1 MADSIGIA
9 VMGASG
15 RMGRMLIDTIS
26 GTDRAHL
33 IAVTE
38 REGHDWIGCDLGEA
52 LGRGR
57 MGVPVYRRSARRDR
71 EGAGGDR
78 LHHARGDA
86 GPCAADGAGAL
97 RACHRDDR
105 VQR

>member
-26 GTDRAHL
+26 ESDRAHL

-38 REGHDWIGCDLGEA
+38 RAGHDWIGCDLGEA
-52 LGRGR
+52 WDAAGWAC
-57 MGVPVYRRSARRDR
+57 RSMPTRSTRS
-71 EGAGGDR
+71 
-78 LHHARGDA
+78 
-86 GPCAADGAGAL
+86 
-97 RACHRDDR
+97 
-105 VQR
+105 